1 MVELTSIFQYNNVYT
16 VTPELAILRS
26 DKQFRSDLLASVARR
41 DSHGASPTFRDVY
54 TFVSSF
60 TYGTTVRDLCQR
72 LNPAKMGFDESRL
85 VQLCVMRGVLRRVH
99 KYPVWIGSASEDSE
113 AVTSVLDTRLLALM
127 TGEHNTDQIC
137 GAAGISAASL
147 DKKIDDDSSIIVI
160 WK

>member
-1 MVELTSIFQYNNVYT
+1 MYT
-16 VTPELAILRS
+16 VTPELASLRS

-41 DSHGASPTFRDVY
+41 DSLAPAPTFRDVY

-137 GAAGISAASL
+137 VAAGISAASL